1 LGIKH
6 GPDGA
11 RTAAFI
17 ALKPGIGRHPRLHCA
32 EAGAGWMPREAQQ
45 EGQSMSIAAVRISAT
60 LMGEGGLSTSRSFAF
75 GHFVL
80 EPERQLLL
88 SHGKPVRIG
97 GRALDLL
104 TALVERAGE
113 LVDKDAL
120 VSCVWPTTFVDAANL
135 KVTMASLRR
144 ALGESHTTP
153 RYIATVVGRGYR
165 FIAPVRPSTCLTE
178 GRDGATAMAE
188 RIAGLIDTVEAI
200 RLELQHIR
208 AGSRL
213 ASPEEWAGSL
223 RMPLPEELALD
234 ETTPCRYRDGM
245 RAIVYP

>member
-1 LGIKH
+1 ML
-6 GPDGA
+6 
-11 RTAAFI
+11 
-17 ALKPGIGRHPRLHCA
+17 
-32 EAGAGWMPREAQQ
+32 
-45 EGQSMSIAAVRISAT
+45 IAAVPISGT
-60 LMGEGGLSTSRSFAF
+60 LMDEGGLSTSRSFAF

-80 EPERQLLL
+80 KPERQLLL

-113 LVDKDAL
+113 LVDKEAL

-144 ALGESHTTP
+144 ALGESHTAP

-165 FIAPVRPSTCLTE
+165 FIAPVRPLASLAE
-178 GRDGATAMAE
+178 GGDGAAAMAE
-188 RIAGLIDTVEAI
+188 QIVGLIDAVEAI

-213 ASPEEWAGSL
+213 ASPDEWASTL
-223 RMPLPEELALD
+223 RTLLSEELALD